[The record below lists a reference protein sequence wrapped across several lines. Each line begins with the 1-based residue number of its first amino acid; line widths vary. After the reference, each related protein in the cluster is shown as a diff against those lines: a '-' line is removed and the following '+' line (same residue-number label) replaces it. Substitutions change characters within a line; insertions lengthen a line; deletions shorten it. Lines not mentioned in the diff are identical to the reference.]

1 MLIIQYSSSSAES
14 SWTVPVTP
22 LGDGG
27 AIPRLSP
34 ATRVSYYRNE
44 APIISIPSTHDQ
56 PTKSIPRYYIIPP
69 GDTQRNQ
76 PTNPASPVIE
86 QPSTTH
92 IFPMLF
98 LRRVYKPT
106 SPLFNHPLLASS
118 SRPLSTFSY
127 HNFGHHNQHHRR
139 HYHPNMSTSTE
150 AESIFT
156 DEDSARILDFWFKDI
171 PDYPS
176 MEAAAKRW
184 FQADAAFDDACRFL
198 LPPSFPPST
207 TPPC

>member
-1 MLIIQYSSSSAES
+1 MGVRYPAFPQQLAYS
-14 SWTVPVTP
+14 
-22 LGDGG
+22 
-27 AIPRLSP
+27 
-34 ATRVSYYRNE
+34 RNE

-56 PTKSIPRYYIIPP
+56 PTKSNPPYYIIPR

-86 QPSTTH
+86 QPPTTH

-118 SRPLSTFSY
+118 SKSLSTFSN
-127 HNFGHHNQHHRR
+127 HKFGHHSQHHRR
-139 HYHPNMSTSTE
+139 YYHPNMSTSTE

-176 MEAAAKRW
+176 MEVAAKRW
-184 FQADAAFDDACRFL
+184 FQADAAFDDACQFL
-198 LPPSFPPST
+198 LPPPSFSPST